1 MIIKYQCLVFLK
13 VDLAQ
18 DPVQTLEASVQAPA
32 PAQAQAL
39 VQMQHSHQMSQRH
52 LEEFL
57 ALMVN
62 SVVVSLLTKSV
73 MTHLVDQT
81 LLEEDSL
88 IPG

>member
-1 MIIKYQCLVFLK
+1 M
-13 VDLAQ
+13 DLAQ
-18 DPVQTLEASVQAPA
+18 DPAQTLEASVQA

>member
-1 MIIKYQCLVFLK
+1 

-32 PAQAQAL
+32 PAQAL